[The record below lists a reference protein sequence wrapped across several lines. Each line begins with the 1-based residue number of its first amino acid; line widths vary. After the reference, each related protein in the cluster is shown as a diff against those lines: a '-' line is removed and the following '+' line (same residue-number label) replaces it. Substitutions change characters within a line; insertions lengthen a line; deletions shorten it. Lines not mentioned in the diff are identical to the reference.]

1 MKAKYTQVNFTTLHR
16 SCSNEWAKPKAHS
29 KYSKLDQTHTQK
41 YTISPQL
48 QPIIAFTVASWYTAW
63 INIRSK
69 GSPMVLTQ
77 HMFSK
82 SLWEV
87 TDIHSCS
94 WHRTLRA
101 AVELSLDF
109 ARAYKYL
116 AGAPKQHRL
125 TTRLDFNPPVDPQ
138 QVRQVNGTK
147 QHKHTHPATQNC
159 NCVLPVHLC

>member
-1 MKAKYTQVNFTTLHR
+1 MILGETLQWKQSILKLISQHYITHVQMNGLSPKLILNTQNLIKPTLENIQYLH
-16 SCSNEWAKPKAHS
+16 NYNPF
-29 KYSKLDQTHTQK
+29 
-41 YTISPQL
+41 
-48 QPIIAFTVASWYTAW
+48 IAFTVASWYTAW

-77 HMFSK
+77 HVFSK

-116 AGAPKQHRL
+116 AGAPKQHQL
-125 TTRLDFNPPVDPQ
+125 TTRLDFIPPVDPQ
-138 QVRQVNGTK
+138 QIRLVNRT
-147 QHKHTHPATQNC
+147 
-159 NCVLPVHLC
+159 

>member
-1 MKAKYTQVNFTTLHR
+1 MILGETLQWKQSILKLISQHYITHVQMNGLSPKLILNTQNLIKPTLKNIQYLH
-16 SCSNEWAKPKAHS
+16 NYNPF
-29 KYSKLDQTHTQK
+29 
-41 YTISPQL
+41 
-48 QPIIAFTVASWYTAW
+48 IAFTVASWYTAW

-69 GSPMVLTQ
+69 GCPMVLTQ

-87 TDIHSCS
+87 TDTHSCS

-125 TTRLDFNPPVDPQ
+125 TTRLDYIPPVDPQ
-138 QVRQVNGTK
+138 QIR
-147 QHKHTHPATQNC
+147 
-159 NCVLPVHLC
+159 

>member
-1 MKAKYTQVNFTTLHR
+1 MILGETLQWKQSILKLISQHYITHVQMNGLSPKLILNTQNLIKPTLKNIQYLH
-16 SCSNEWAKPKAHS
+16 NYNPF
-29 KYSKLDQTHTQK
+29 
-41 YTISPQL
+41 
-48 QPIIAFTVASWYTAW
+48 IAFTVASWYTAW
-63 INIRSK
+63 INIRGT

-87 TDIHSCS
+87 TDTHSCS

-125 TTRLDFNPPVDPQ
+125 TTRLDFIPPVDPQ
-138 QVRQVNGTK
+138 QIR
-147 QHKHTHPATQNC
+147 
-159 NCVLPVHLC
+159 

>member
-1 MKAKYTQVNFTTLHR
+1 MILGETLQWKQSILKLISQHYITHVQMNGLSPKLILNTQNLIKPTLKNIQYLH
-16 SCSNEWAKPKAHS
+16 NYNPF
-29 KYSKLDQTHTQK
+29 
-41 YTISPQL
+41 
-48 QPIIAFTVASWYTAW
+48 IAFTVASWYTAW

-87 TDIHSCS
+87 TDTHSCS
-94 WHRTLRA
+94 WHRTFRA

-125 TTRLDFNPPVDPQ
+125 TTRLDFIPPVDPQ
-138 QVRQVNGTK
+138 QIR
-147 QHKHTHPATQNC
+147 
-159 NCVLPVHLC
+159 